1 MSDKTGKTTHRLEQ
15 DNPSFGTHPYRG
27 RAAHGYTASV
37 FMHPM
42 GVNLG
47 FELEHQ
53 LILATGPC
61 PGTGQGSSCSPK
73 GQDGGGSIYL
83 EGVGLDGLQLDLL
96 TRG

>member
-15 DNPSFGTHPYRG
+15 DNPSFGTHPCRG

-53 LILATGPC
+53 LSWLQGLVLARGWAAAVR
-61 PGTGQGSSCSPK
+61 QR
-73 GQDGGGSIYL
+73 DRMV
-83 EGVGLDGLQLDLL
+83 GVPYIWKGLD
-96 TRG
+96 